1 MSSRAGRRRYTRRV
15 KLAVVL
21 CIAAVGACSRATA
34 PAAGVAVVTRVVD
47 GDTIEVAIGGHDE
60 RVRLL
65 GIDTPEL
72 HVDGGP
78 PECFGPEA
86 ADHTSSLL
94 PPGTEV
100 RLERDVVGRDHY
112 GRLLAHV
119 YRLPDGLL
127 VNEELLRHG
136 YARPLTIEPNHVFAK
151 RFVAATVAAESDGF
165 GLWTACAGR

>member
-1 MSSRAGRRRYTRRV
+1 MRWV
-15 KLAVVL
+15 VVL
-21 CIAAVGACSRATA
+21 SVSVVACSGPPE
-34 PAAGVAVVTRVVD
+34 PAAGIAVVDAVID
-47 GDTIEVAIGGHDE
+47 GDTIDVAIRGRDE

-65 GIDTPEL
+65 GIDTPEI
-72 HVDGGP
+72 HVEGGR

-86 ADHTSSLL
+86 AAHTSSLL

-100 RLERDVVGRDHY
+100 RLARDVVGRDHY

-136 YARPLTIEPNHVFAK
+136 YARPLTIEPNHVFAE
-151 RFVAATVAAESDGF
+151 RYVAATVAAETDGL

>member
-1 MSSRAGRRRYTRRV
+1 V

-21 CIAAVGACSRATA
+21 CIAAVGACSRAA
-34 PAAGVAVVTRVVD
+34 PPAAGVAVVTRVVD

-60 RVRLL
+60 RVRFL

-72 HVDGGP
+72 HVEGGP

-86 ADHTSSLL
+86 AEHTSSLL

-151 RFVAATVAAESDGF
+151 RFVAATVAAEADGL

>member
-1 MSSRAGRRRYTRRV
+1 M
-15 KLAVVL
+15 VL
-21 CIAAVGACSRATA
+21 CVAVGACSGVPA
-34 PAAGVAVVTRVVD
+34 PAPAPGVAVVTRVVD
-47 GDTIEVAIGGHDE
+47 GDTIDVAIGGRDE

-65 GIDTPEL
+65 GIDTPEI
-72 HVDGGP
+72 HVEGGL

-127 VNEELLRHG
+127 INEELVRQG
-136 YARPLTIEPNHVFAK
+136 FARPLTIEPNHVLAE
-151 RFVAATVAAESDGF
+151 RYVTATVAAEADGL
-165 GLWTACAGR
+165 GLWTACAG